1 MRKIKVYKEKQYL
14 IFELDNNKKVKYD
27 FAKKKAIGISGKPVK
42 GLQNQLRGIKID
54 EIIDSCVDI
63 AYAEFLSFLKR
74 KYNLYISNVGTFLS
88 MIPENAKY
96 EQLFTAGFKADQIPS
111 NFEYGI
117 NDLPKSL
124 IKIAKENHI
133 ELSNNLVNYWKEN
146 IDAHVIGFELSF
158 MSLNNDDILKI
169 YCKEQRFGRSYFD
182 SNFKSFFNIIINEY
196 NYNAKSLLLYFDYL
210 KTHEALENVGYV
222 IRELYDYI
230 KMMTEISDKFEK
242 YPRNFLT
249 THKIACRNYNRLKK
263 EFEEAN
269 FKKQINKDYEC
280 SLGDY
285 VFIYPESTQD
295 IKDEAVQQSNCVAS
309 YIQDVIDGYC
319 HILFLRKKNQED
331 KSLVT
336 IEVDP
341 VRNIIVQ
348 AKGKFNR
355 DTTEKENKVIEAWN
369 KKFSINKIMEVAA

>member
-1 MRKIKVYKEKQYL
+1 MIKIKVYKEKQYL
-14 IFELDNNKKVKYD
+14 IFELDNGKTVKYD
-27 FAKKKAIGISGKPVK
+27 FAKKKAIGVSGKPVK
-42 GLQNQLRGIKID
+42 SLQNQLRGIKID
-54 EIIDSCVDI
+54 KIIDSCIDV
-63 AYAEFLSFLKR
+63 AYAEFLSFLKK
-74 KYNLYISNVGTFLS
+74 KYSWHISNVGTFLS
-88 MIPENAKY
+88 MIPENSKY
-96 EQLFTAGFKADQIPS
+96 EQVFSAGFKADQIPS
-111 NFEYGI
+111 DFEYRIG
-117 NDLPKSL
+117 DLPKSL

-133 ELSNNLVNYWKEN
+133 ELSNHLVDYWKEN

-169 YCKEQRFGRSYFD
+169 YCKEQRFGRDYFN
-182 SNFKSFFNIIINEY
+182 SSFKSLFNIIINEY

-210 KTHEALENVGYV
+210 KTHEALENVGYAV
-222 IRELYDYI
+222 RELYDYI

-280 SLGDY
+280 TLGDY

-319 HILFLRKKNQED
+319 HILFLRKKNQKD

-341 VRNIIVQ
+341 VRNIIIQ

-355 DTTEKENKVIEAWN
+355 DTTEKENKAIEAWN
-369 KKFSINKIMEVAA
+369 KKF